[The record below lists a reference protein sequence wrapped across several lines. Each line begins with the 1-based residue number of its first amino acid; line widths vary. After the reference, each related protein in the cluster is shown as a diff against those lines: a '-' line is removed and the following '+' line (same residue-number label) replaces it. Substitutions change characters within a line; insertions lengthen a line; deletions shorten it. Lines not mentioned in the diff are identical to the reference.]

1 VRRYAVLFGLGLVVY
16 GLLSW
21 DRLVHPSFGP
31 HFVYQAEAWLHGRAS
46 IELPVP
52 GGWGLDWAKV
62 QAVELDDG
70 SIVRGR
76 FNTQHQFRAL
86 DGTQTFRFTTNR
98 FGPHGLTPAPV
109 LQLEPVPVRRII
121 EETAYV
127 GFPPL
132 PTVLLLP
139 SAAISGRAGNEGLPN
154 LLVTASI
161 LPLALLMLR
170 RLAAAGFSR
179 RSEREDLWLVT
190 LLAFGTVLFY
200 VALQCSV
207 WHLAHVCGVAL
218 ALVFVWASIEA
229 AHPWI
234 AGIAIGAVALTR
246 TPMAF
251 MFPVFVWEAW
261 RVHRADRRSLARA
274 LVQFA
279 VPIALFATAGGAYN
293 VVRFGSPL
301 EFGHRYL
308 EIRQQIQIEQ
318 YGLMSPHFLLR
329 NLCVALLQLPIPVGH
344 SPWLQISGHG
354 LALWFTTPALALVIS
369 RGQAPIRR
377 ALWISCAFVAL
388 PSLLYHNSG
397 WTQFGY
403 RFSLDYIVLLIA
415 LIATRDRPLTSVGKG
430 LIVASIVVNLA
441 GALVYDRAN
450 WRFFQF
456 DYDRIRLLG
465 GAASVSHY

>member
-1 VRRYAVLFGLGLVVY
+1 MFTLGLVVY
-16 GLLSW
+16 GVLAW
-21 DRLVHPSFGP
+21 DRLIHPSFAP
-31 HFVYQAEAWLHGRAS
+31 HFVYQAEAWLRGSAS
-46 IELPVP
+46 VELPIP

-62 QAVELDDG
+62 LTVELDDG

-76 FNTQHQFRAL
+76 FTVQHRFRAL
-86 DGTQTFRFTTNR
+86 DGTQRFRFVTNPAAIR
-98 FGPHGLTPAPV
+98 GPTMVPP
-109 LQLEPVPVRRII
+109 LQLEPVPVRRIVA
-121 EETAYV
+121 ETAYV

-132 PTVLLLP
+132 PTLLMLP
-139 SAAISGRAGNEGLPN
+139 SAAIAGRFGNEGIPN
-154 LLVTASI
+154 LLVGASI

-170 RLAAAGFSR
+170 RLAAAGLSR
-179 RSEREDLWLVT
+179 RTEREDLWLVA

-218 ALVFVWASIEA
+218 ALVYLWGSVEA

-251 MFPVFVWEAW
+251 MFPVFVLEAW
-261 RVHRADRRSLARA
+261 RIHRADRRALVRS

-279 VPIALFATAGGAYN
+279 VPIALFAVAGGAYN

-318 YGLMSPHFLLR
+318 YGLISPHFLLR
-329 NLCVALLQLPIPVGH
+329 NLCVALLQLPIPVGQA
-344 SPWLQISGHG
+344 PWLKISAHG
-354 LALWFTTPALALVIS
+354 LALWFTTPALALVVS
-369 RGQAPIRR
+369 RGQAPIRL
-377 ALWISCAFVAL
+377 ALWISCACVAL

-403 RFSLDYIVLLIA
+403 RFSLDYTVLLIA
-415 LIATRDRPLTSVGKG
+415 LIATRDRPLTRVGKG
-430 LIVASIVVNLA
+430 LIVASIVINLA
-441 GALVYDRAN
+441 GALTYDRAN

-456 DYDRIRLLG
+456 DYDHIKLLG